1 MIRVL
6 APGIY
11 SSVQDQG
18 RIGFAKMGIP
28 ISGVM
33 DSYSARM
40 ANMLLKNKQGA
51 AVIEI
56 TFGGAKF
63 EFVQDCFIC
72 ITGADF
78 SPRLND
84 VPIAMSTVCE
94 VKKGN
99 VLSFGKRKFGVRTYV
114 AVQGGIQTEQ
124 ILKSRSFFQGITSQF
139 QLRKGDELP
148 ILKKKSFENRSLSR
162 IKILQELFSV
172 STLQCYPGPDFEG
185 LNKQQKKR
193 LFEPFT
199 ISEDN
204 NRVGYRLH
212 ETIENNLKPILTS
225 AVLPGT
231 VQLTPSGTLIVLMRD
246 AQVTGGYPRVLQLT
260 SFSIDILAQRISG
273 EEIQFEV

>member
-18 RIGFAKMGIP
+18 RIGFAKLGIP

-40 ANMLLKNKQGA
+40 ANMLLKNKQRA

-56 TFGGAKF
+56 AFGGAKF

-84 VPIAMSTVCE
+84 VSIEMSTVCE

-162 IKILQELFSV
+162 IKILEELFSA